1 MKKADLPQRHRGHRE
16 ERQKEA
22 DFSLCALCLP
32 EETKRDAAKQAVLST
47 SLPLLSLLAQLLRL
61 AQPACAGQARCAA
74 TTEAWHRASCN
85 RASRCRRVASP
96 GVRGACRTFW
106 RWAAAATRGHLRG
119 RAARNRVR
127 RQRGARAAIA
137 NAGEACRRGDRAASR
152 LRR

>member
-47 SLPLLSLLAQLLRL
+47 SLPVLSLLAQLLRL

-74 TTEAWHRASCN
+74 TTEAWHRAS
-85 RASRCRRVASP
+85 
-96 GVRGACRTFW
+96 CRTFW